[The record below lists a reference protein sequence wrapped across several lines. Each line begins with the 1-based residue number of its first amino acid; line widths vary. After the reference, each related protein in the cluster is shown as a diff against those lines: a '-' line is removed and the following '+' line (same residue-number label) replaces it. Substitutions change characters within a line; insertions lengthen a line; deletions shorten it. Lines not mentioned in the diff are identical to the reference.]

1 MAKFWR
7 PAATDID
14 KGAVRDGDSS
24 VLINAN
30 RHKHLALS
38 QQRQLLPIFKL
49 RTHILYAVDRYRTV
63 VLVGGKCLAL
73 FFCLTSKK

>member
-24 VLINAN
+24 ALLSFN

-38 QQRQLLPIFKL
+38 QQRQLLPIF
-49 RTHILYAVDRYRTV
+49 RYRSQILYALEKYNTL
-63 VLVGGKCLAL
+63 VLVGGN
-73 FFCLTSKK
+73 